1 MDFVKTRSLS
11 KGEKLFHEKDT
22 STDVFFLRVGTL
34 LVLKGEILIGQ
45 VKPPTFVGEMGP
57 VLNMPRATTIIA
69 KTAASLDV
77 YDGREMMAKLTIQN
91 EMGTKFLRSLSERFE
106 MVRDRVSEYQYQYLM
121 ECMKILAILIS
132 EKKIVDKKL
141 EFTDIKNI
149 RREVELML
157 GQSMAR
163 KDAVEDCAVL
173 HKMAKQHGV
182 SDKFE
187 QSISARFRTFELID
201 LKPFKLPRS
210 DSFLDFRSG
219 AQSIAEKIV
228 ILTRCLTEFQNLG
241 LSRLESEIT
250 LIEETMPFPAREQIL
265 KELMLSVYAKGSLD
279 DFKRQVTEFDRAV
292 KSLVE
297 ETGHTD
303 MPLGPI
309 AKKFNLDEPYFKS
322 LQTKWKEFL
331 MK

>member
-1 MDFVKTRSLS
+1 MEFVKTRSLS
-11 KGEKLFHEKDT
+11 KGEKLFHEKDM
-22 STDVFFLRVGTL
+22 SPEVFFLRVGTL

-45 VKPPTFVGEMGP
+45 VKPPSFVGEMGP
-57 VLNMPRATTIIA
+57 VLNMPRSTTIIA
-69 KTAASLDV
+69 KSAASLDV
-77 YDGREMMAKLTIQN
+77 YDGREMMAKLTIQS
-91 EMGTKFLRSLSERFE
+91 EMGMKFLRSLSERFDMMRE
-106 MVRDRVSEYQYQYLM
+106 RVNDYQYQFLM

-141 EFTDIKNI
+141 QFTDIKNV
-149 RREVELML
+149 RREVEVML
-157 GQSMAR
+157 DQTMTR
-163 KDAVEDCAVL
+163 KDAVEDYAAL

-182 SDKFE
+182 LEKFE
-187 QSISARFRTFELID
+187 QGISTRFRAFELVD
-201 LKPFKLPRS
+201 LKPFKLPRPDTFS
-210 DSFLDFRSG
+210 DFRAGS
-219 AQSIAEKIV
+219 QSIAEKIV
-228 ILTRCLTEFQNLG
+228 TLTRCLTEFQSLG

-279 DFKRQVTEFDRAV
+279 DFKRQVTEFDRSV
-292 KSLVE
+292 KALVE
-297 ETGHTD
+297 ETGHAD

-309 AKKFNLDEPYFKS
+309 AKKFNLAEPYFKS